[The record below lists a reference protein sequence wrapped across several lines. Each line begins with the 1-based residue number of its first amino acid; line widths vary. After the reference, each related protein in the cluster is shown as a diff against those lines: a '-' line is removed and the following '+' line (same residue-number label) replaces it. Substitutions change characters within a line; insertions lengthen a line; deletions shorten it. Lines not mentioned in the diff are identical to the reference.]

1 MVGRRG
7 NGEGSIS
14 RRKDGRWEAKYTA
27 HTADGPKRRALYG
40 KTRKE
45 AADKLAKALADRAS
59 GYTFDTENMTVGEY
73 LDRWL
78 KDTDQGSV
86 RTSTYERHEQIIR
99 LHIKPALG
107 RVKLSKL
114 APAHVQGL
122 YRDKLDSG
130 LSPATVQKI
139 HAVLHK
145 ALAQALKWN
154 MIARNAADVVKAPR
168 PAPEEMHPLSPDEAR
183 KLIEAVRG
191 DKLEALYILAVHTGM
206 RQGELL
212 ALKWED
218 VDLNEGVIRIRRT
231 LVRSGGRISLGE
243 PKTKGS
249 RRTVY
254 LTGAAVEALQAHL
267 EQQLEDIERLG
278 DLYRD
283 HGLVFTSGVGT
294 LINPS
299 NMRRRSFKPLL
310 QRVGLPQIRFHDLR
324 HTCAT
329 LLLSRNVHPKYVQEL
344 LGHATVA
351 ITLDTYSHV
360 IPGMGTIP
368 HVSWKTYS
376 PRAASTVVK
385 KGWDKTQSF
394 LISLRSTCKSPY
406 FQSGAEGIRTPDLR
420 RAKAARCFAAS
431 FRSMQNRC
439 KQLYFRDDAF
449 LCISGV
455 LLGLLHGCCT
465 RPEGC

>member
-1 MVGRRG
+1 MGRHG

-27 HTADGPKRRALYG
+27 HTVEGPKRRALYG

-78 KDTDQGSV
+78 NDSDRGSV
-86 RTSTYERHEQIIR
+86 RPSTYERHEQIVR
-99 LHIKPALG
+99 LHLKPALG
-107 RVKLSKL
+107 CVKLSKL
-114 APAHVQGL
+114 TPAHVQGL

-139 HAVLHK
+139 HTVLHK

-154 MIARNAADVVKAPR
+154 MIPRNAADAVKAPR

-191 DKLEALYILAVHTGM
+191 DTLEALYVLAVHTGM

-212 ALKWED
+212 ALRWED
-218 VDLNEGVIRIRRT
+218 IDLNEGVIRIRRT
-231 LVRSGGRISLGE
+231 LVRSGGRISIGE

-254 LTGAAVEALQAHL
+254 LTGAAVEALKTHL

-294 LINPS
+294 LINPT
-299 NMRRRSFKPLL
+299 NLRIRSFAPLL
-310 QRVGLPQIRFHDLR
+310 ERAGLPQIRFHDLR

-329 LLLSRNVHPKYVQEL
+329 LLLSRNTNLRLVQDL

-351 ITLDTYSHV
+351 ITLDTYSHI
-360 IPGMGTIP
+360 IPGMGNLT
-368 HVSWKTYS
+368 
-376 PRAASTVVK
+376 A
-385 KGWDKTQSF
+385 
-394 LISLRSTCKSPY
+394 
-406 FQSGAEGIRTPDLR
+406 RTMEDI
-420 RAKAARCFAAS
+420 FS
-431 FRSMQNRC
+431 
-439 KQLYFRDDAF
+439 
-449 LCISGV
+449 
-455 LLGLLHGCCT
+455 
-465 RPEGC
+465 